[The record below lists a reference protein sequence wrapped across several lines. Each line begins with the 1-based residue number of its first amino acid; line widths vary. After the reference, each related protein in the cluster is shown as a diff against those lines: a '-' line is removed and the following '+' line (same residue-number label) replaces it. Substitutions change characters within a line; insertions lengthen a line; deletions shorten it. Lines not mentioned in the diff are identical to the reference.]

1 MRLLRILALL
11 ATTLVIGMASAQ
23 MQLSIATGGTGGV
36 YYPLGGGL
44 AEVIS
49 RHLDGYSAVA
59 EVTGASVENL
69 ALIAQGESDIAIAL
83 GDSVYQAY
91 TGTGAFEG
99 RQLPNIRAIAAAYT
113 NAVHIVA
120 LEGSGI
126 TSLED
131 LRGRRVSVG
140 APGSGTEVNAQA
152 ILEANGMT
160 YDDIEVQ
167 RLNFNETAAALRD
180 GDIDAGFW
188 SVGAPT
194 SSIIDL
200 ATTHNVT
207 FVELTDEQ
215 IDNALAADP
224 TFARTTIPANSYS
237 GQDQDIVTLGIP
249 NVWVVSAEMEDEL
262 AYEITRVLFD
272 HADEL
277 IAIHPAAESTTVEFT
292 VEATPIPLHPG
303 AIRYFQENGVEL
315 PERLLDNP

>member
-11 ATTLVIGMASAQ
+11 ATTLFIGMASAQ

-44 AEVIS
+44 AEVIN
-49 RHLDGYSAVA
+49 RHIEGYSAVA

-99 RQLPNIRAIAAAYT
+99 RQLPNVRAIAAAYT
-113 NAVHIVA
+113 NAVHIVT

-160 YDDIEVQ
+160 YDDIQVQ

-200 ATTHNVT
+200 ATTHNVA

-215 IDNALAADP
+215 IENALGADP

-249 NVWVVSAEMEDEL
+249 NVWVVSAEMDEEL

-292 VEATPIPLHPG
+292 IEATPIPLHPG
-303 AIRYFQENGVEL
+303 AVRYFQENGVEL